1 MYWINFLHIYQPPTQ
16 KPYWI
21 KRVAAESYNKLTK
34 GLLQNKETKTTLNI
48 NACLTE
54 LLIKNGRQDIVKNI
68 KTLAQRGQIE
78 FTASAKYHP
87 FLPLIPKTE
96 IIRQIRLNTQTN
108 QKYFGRLYQPQGF
121 FSPEMAY
128 SRKIASIAAELGYTW
143 VLADEL
149 AYNGQVNQM
158 PHDQLFQVQG
168 LKNLYVFFR
177 ERDASFKILSAQV
190 FSPKILY
197 DLLGQRLK
205 SREYLLTAMDGETFG
220 HHRPGLEEMLFQLYA
235 EKKLISLNLS
245 EVFEHFVG
253 AKKVQPLDSTWALMK
268 RDLKNKTPFS
278 RWRNPKNPIHL
289 KQWRLT
295 NLAIREANKIS
306 PNKKYYGKIKAML
319 DRSLHSDQ
327 YWWASAQ
334 PWWSIEMIEGGAK
347 ELMETVLAIPTAS
360 PGPKAEAKKLYQ
372 EILYASFAWQRSGK
386 VDQMARASDEDVTQR
401 ITRKETQLSKEEIK
415 KIIQTLEK
423 QMQTAAA
430 DLEYERA
437 AQIKN
442 RVRELKEHLA

>member
-1 MYWINFLHIYQPPTQ
+1 
-16 KPYWI
+16 
-21 KRVAAESYNKLTK
+21 
-34 GLLQNKETKTTLNI
+34 
-48 NACLTE
+48 
-54 LLIKNGRQDIVKNI
+54 
-68 KTLAQRGQIE
+68 
-78 FTASAKYHP
+78 
-87 FLPLIPKTE
+87 
-96 IIRQIRLNTQTN
+96 
-108 QKYFGRLYQPQGF
+108 
-121 FSPEMAY
+121 
-128 SRKIASIAAELGYTW
+128 
-143 VLADEL
+143 
-149 AYNGQVNQM
+149 
-158 PHDQLFQVQG
+158 
-168 LKNLYVFFR
+168 
-177 ERDASFKILSAQV
+177 
-190 FSPKILY
+190 
-197 DLLGQRLK
+197 
-205 SREYLLTAMDGETFG
+205 MDGETFG